1 MILQLN
7 PTLDVHTPLGYGKA
21 MFLIDRSEQI
31 NSIWKVRMY
40 DSGKMINFYDDDIL
54 IYPNKMDGECDLEIT
69 KDLVK

>member
-40 DSGKMINFYDDDIL
+40 GSGKMINFYDDDIL
-54 IYPNKMDGECDLEIT
+54 IYPNKMDGESDLEIT
-69 KDLVK
+69 KDWVK

>member
-7 PTLDVHTPLGYGKA
+7 PTLDVHTPLGYVKA

-69 KDLVK
+69 KGWVK

>member
-21 MFLIDRSEQI
+21 IFLIDRSEQI

-40 DSGKMINFYDDDIL
+40 KSGKVINFYDDDIL
-54 IYPNKMDGECDLEIT
+54 IYPNKMDGESDLEIT
-69 KDLVK
+69 EDWVN

>member
-40 DSGKMINFYDDDIL
+40 DSGWAGLINV
-54 IYPNKMDGECDLEIT
+54 NCQT
-69 KDLVK
+69 